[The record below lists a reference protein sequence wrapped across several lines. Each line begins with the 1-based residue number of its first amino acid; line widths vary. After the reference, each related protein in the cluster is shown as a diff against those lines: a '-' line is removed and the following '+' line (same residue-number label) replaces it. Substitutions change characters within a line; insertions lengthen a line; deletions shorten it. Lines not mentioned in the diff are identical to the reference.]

1 MTGHSGRTTSL
12 ALRGINA
19 SSDSSVL
26 LRFSAGGQDYSWRF
40 KAATLDELVALGLSG
55 RLGKGRDVHFDAA
68 RVSFQDGRD
77 GKPDTVT
84 VAIGR
89 KVRIV
94 TPVKR
99 RRARAAARRRATVTA

>member
-12 ALRGINA
+12 ALRGIDA

-68 RVSFQDGRD
+68 RVSFHDGRD

-94 TPVKR
+94 APVKR